1 LAEFLKVIRLHYRFT
16 SYYAMQSQYT
26 TTSTMFTA
34 ASPATLAPASSKTLT
49 VYFDGACPVCSKEI
63 AYYQQQAGAQAC
75 AWVDAST
82 CDEPALGP
90 GLTRAAALGRFHVR
104 HADGSLTS
112 GMGGFAALW
121 RVLPKT
127 AWLGRVASF
136 GPVPFFL
143 DQAYRVFLALRPLWR
158 PAAKLLPWPQ
168 AMVKEL
174 RSDHAGEVGAV
185 QIYRG
190 MLAVS
195 RNPEL
200 RAFAQHHLA
209 TEQTHLLT
217 IESHLPAAHHS
228 RLLFAWRV
236 AGWLTG
242 ALPAVLGPRFAHATV
257 AAVESFV
264 NQHYAEQIQLIDQVL
279 QPAASPTSIDGAE
292 RARWLALRD
301 DLERCRLD
309 ELQHR
314 EDALSAGVAQGFF
327 VNAWTRLIARGSAG
341 AVALARRL

>member
-1 LAEFLKVIRLHYRFT
+1 MLTVVSSAT
-16 SYYAMQSQYT
+16 P
-26 TTSTMFTA
+26 
-34 ASPATLAPASSKTLT
+34 SPATAPLKALT

-75 AWVDAST
+75 EWVDASR
-82 CDEPALGP
+82 CDEPELGP
-90 GLTRAAALGRFHVR
+90 GLSRAAALGRFHVR
-104 HADGSLTS
+104 HPDGSLTS

-136 GPVPFFL
+136 GPMPFLL

-158 PAAKLLPWPQ
+158 PATKLLPLPQ
-168 AMVKEL
+168 AVLNEL

-190 MLAVS
+190 ILAVS

-209 TEQTHLLT
+209 TEKAHLLT
-217 IESHLPAAHHS
+217 IESHLPTAHHS
-228 RLLFAWRV
+228 RLLFAWRM
-236 AGWLTG
+236 AGWMTG
-242 ALPAVLGPRFAHATV
+242 ALPAAFGPRCVYATV

-264 NQHYAEQIQLIDQVL
+264 NQHYADQIELIDGLLKAPSSQ
-279 QPAASPTSIDGAE
+279 AAADAE
-292 RARWLALRD
+292 RERLVILRD

-314 EDALSAGVAQGFF
+314 DQALSAGAAQGFF
-327 VNAWTRLIARGSAG
+327 VQAWTRLVGRGSAG
-341 AVALARRL
+341 AVALARRF